1 MAFTIYEPRQGPA
14 VRGVLFDMDGLV
26 LDTEKLY
33 ARFWA
38 EAARDFGFP
47 MTYEQALGMRALCS
61 QAGAEKLRSYFG
73 PTVDYVQVR
82 TRRIERMDAYVA
94 ENGVEPKPGIREL
107 LDYLHE
113 KGIGAALAS
122 SSPMERIENYLGQLG
137 LLRGFDVLCSGR
149 EVEHGKPNPDIFIL
163 AAHRLGLEPE
173 SCMVLEDSP
182 SGLLA
187 GYRAGCYPVMIPDLD
202 QPNGETLPLLYA
214 KADSLSDVIGLLEGM
229 R

>member
-1 MAFTIYEPRQGPA
+1 MAFTIHHPRQGKP

-38 EAARDFGFP
+38 EAAKDLGFP

-61 QAGAEKLRSYFG
+61 EAGAEKLHSYFG

-82 TRRIERMDAYVA
+82 TRRIELMDAFVA
-94 ENGVEPKPGIREL
+94 EHGVEAKPGIREL
-107 LDYLHE
+107 LGYLHE
-113 KGIGAALAS
+113 NGIGAALAS
-122 SSPMERIENYLGQLG
+122 SSPMERITSYLGQLD

-149 EVEHGKPNPDIFIL
+149 EVAHGKPNPDIFLL

-173 SCMVLEDSP
+173 ECMVLEDSP

-202 QPNGETLPLLYA
+202 RANEETLPLLYGE
-214 KADSLSDVIGLLEGM
+214 ADSLADVIGMLEGM
-229 R
+229 K